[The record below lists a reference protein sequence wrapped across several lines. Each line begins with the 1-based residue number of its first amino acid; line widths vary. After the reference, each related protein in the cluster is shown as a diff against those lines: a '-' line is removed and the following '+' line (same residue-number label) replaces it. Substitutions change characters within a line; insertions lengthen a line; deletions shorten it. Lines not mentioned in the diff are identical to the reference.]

1 MGRFYSMVS
10 PTKYNLPASTSMMS
24 SEPELQELWCWCDH
38 WCWALHE
45 QSSAWCSVVVHHDVS
60 IFCKKRLLWWN
71 VIENFLFSLL
81 AHCFPGCQLAF
92 VVCLLDFLVFSS
104 LYILDINFLPRCMI
118 WAPSLYSVW
127 FVFTPIFPFLQN
139 PYRRLLVLWGFI
151 CQFLD
156 FIPDNE
162 VLIRK
167 LFPIPLSSRVPPLF
181 FLAQLHHFRFY
192 TVVFDPFGVDIWC
205 RGIDV
210 DLISFFCRWTSSFP
224 CPISITLSLSFSV
237 YFWHFCQI
245 TDGCS

>member
-1 MGRFYSMVS
+1 MYDLGSFFV
-10 PTKYNLPASTSMMS
+10 L
-24 SEPELQELWCWCDH
+24 CVIH
-38 WCWALHE
+38 LH
-45 QSSAWCSVVVHHDVS
+45 SNIS
-60 IFCKKRLLWWN
+60 IFAESLQKT
-71 VIENFLFSLL
+71 FSFMGFYL
-81 AHCFPGCQLAF
+81 
-92 VVCLLDFLVFSS
+92 S
-104 LYILDINFLPRCMI
+104 
-118 WAPSLYSVW
+118 
-127 FVFTPIFPFLQN
+127 IFGLHSW
-139 PYRRLLVLWGFI
+139 V
-151 CQFLD
+151 
-156 FIPDNE
+156 NE

-210 DLISFFCRWTSSFP
+210 DLISFFCRWMSSFP